1 MLPAQRERED
11 YRDMRKLVT
20 AAQWGVAIFGS
31 LIGIVLLAEKIFYSF
46 DEVSETYNFN
56 LHHVVLG
63 CLIYTALFLLIHVL
77 LGKIRST
84 KRYIVANIVIMLLF
98 EMTFCLWLMTGSRI
112 YWGSDPQSAGSV

>member
-1 MLPAQRERED
+1 
-11 YRDMRKLVT
+11 MRKLVT

-63 CLIYTALFLLIHVL
+63 CLIYTALFLLIHV
-77 LGKIRST
+77 
-84 KRYIVANIVIMLLF
+84 AF
-98 EMTFCLWLMTGSRI
+98 
-112 YWGSDPQSAGSV
+112 

>member
-20 AAQWGVAIFGS
+20 AAQWVVAIFGT
-31 LIGIVLLAEKIFYSF
+31 LIGAVLLAEKIFYSF

-63 CLIYTALFLLIHVL
+63 CLIYTALFLLIRVL
-77 LGKIRST
+77 LGRIRST
-84 KRYIVANIVIMLLF
+84 KRYVAANIVITLLF
-98 EMTFCLWLMTGSRI
+98 ELTFCLWLMIGSRI
-112 YWGSDPQSAGSV
+112 YWGSDP